1 MTGGDSHRS
10 PDWYRIEGARPRLR
24 RDVRVVRHVYLGQPW
39 YVLTDRTGTKV
50 HRLTPAAQEVAGR
63 LDGRASVGEIW
74 QDLVTRL
81 GNDAPTQDEVVRLL
95 SQLHQSD
102 LLSGSDTPQLD
113 DQLERR
119 DKDRAQLWRKMLM
132 NPLSATVP
140 IFDPDRLLQALCAM
154 MRVVPR
160 AVWWL
165 SALAIITTALALL
178 PLHWTALRERGLE
191 GFLDLENLALI
202 ALIYPVVK
210 AVHELGHGV
219 VLRGRGGEVHEMGL
233 MFIAFY
239 PIPYVEA
246 SSALAFPSKWDRA
259 AVAAAG
265 VIVELVIAAL
275 AFLLWIGAEPGMVR
289 TLLFNT
295 MVISGLSTL
304 MVNGNPL
311 LKFDGYHVL
320 CDIIE
325 IPNLGKRG
333 NEWWGEAARV
343 YLLGSGE
350 RARDR
355 MQIGGWERAW
365 FALYPPAAFGY
376 RIFISITIAL
386 FVASTYMA
394 LGVVLA
400 LWSVGLMLVW
410 PVLKTA
416 HKGLTD
422 PRIRR
427 AGRRAVMG
435 AGLAAGVLIVLLFVV
450 PVPHFAVVQGVTW
463 LPDEAILRSPQPGR
477 IAAQHVRH
485 GQMVAQGAPLFTIA
499 APDLEAEA
507 RIAAARLMRAEVQ
520 YAAAR
525 AEGQASAARFR
536 DRVKEAGIALEAARA
551 RLDQLSLR
559 AALPGRVNLVGGTD
573 AQGRFFDRGTVIGH
587 VLPIAEPQVR
597 VAIPQ
602 DLAALMQDELRGIEL
617 RFAAAP
623 SAILPAD
630 VLRIVPAGSDALP
643 SPVLSVD
650 GGGPFATVPGNDGGP
665 LRSATRLFQMDLSLP
680 PRAARPDF
688 GMRAHV
694 RLQFTPRPLAARA
707 GRALRLLFLDAFD
720 V

>member
-50 HRLTPAAQEVAGR
+50 HRLTPAAHEVAGR
-63 LDGRASVGEIW
+63 LDGRASVGDIW

-81 GNDAPTQDEVVRLL
+81 GTDAPTQDEVVRLL
-95 SQLHQSD
+95 AQLHQSD
-102 LLSGSDTPQLD
+102 LLAGSDTPQLD

-119 DKDRAQLWRKMLM
+119 DKDRAQLWRKMLT

-140 IFDPDRLLQALCAM
+140 LFDPDRLLQGLCAVM
-154 MRVVPR
+154 SVIPR
-160 AVWWL
+160 TLWWL
-165 SALAIITTALALL
+165 AAVIIIITALAIL
-178 PLHWTALRERGLE
+178 PLHWQALSARGLE

-202 ALIYPVVK
+202 ALIYPAVK

-265 VIVELVIAAL
+265 VVVELVIASV

-304 MVNGNPL
+304 VVNGNPL

-320 CDIIE
+320 CDVIE

-333 NEWWGEAARV
+333 NEWWGEFARV

-355 MQIGGWERAW
+355 MQIGGWERVW
-365 FALYPPAAFGY
+365 FALYPPAAFAY
-376 RIFISITIAL
+376 RIFISLTIAL
-386 FVASTYMA
+386 FVASTYRA

-400 LWSVGLMLVW
+400 LWSLALMLVW
-410 PVLKTA
+410 PVMKTA

-427 AGRRAVMG
+427 AGRRAVLG
-435 AGLAAGVLIVLLFVV
+435 AGLLAGAVMVLLFVV
-450 PVPHFAVVQGVTW
+450 PVPHYGVVQGVTW
-463 LPDEAILRSPQPGR
+463 LPDEAILRSPQAGR
-477 IAAQHVRH
+477 IAVQHASH
-485 GQMVAQGAPLFTIA
+485 GQEVTQGALLFTVS
-499 APDLEAEA
+499 APDLEVEA
-507 RIAAARLMRAEVQ
+507 RIAAARLMRAQAQ
-520 YAAAR
+520 YGAAR
-525 AEGQASAARFR
+525 AEGQASAAQFR
-536 DRVKEAGIALEAARA
+536 DRVNEAQVALESALFQ
-551 RLDQLSLR
+551 LDQLTLR
-559 AALPGRVNLVGGTD
+559 AALPGRLNLADLTD
-573 AQGRFFDRGTVIGH
+573 PKGRFFDRGAVIGH
-587 VLPIAEPQVR
+587 VLPQAAPRVR

-602 DLAALMQDELRGIEL
+602 DLAALTQSDLRGIDL
-617 RFAAAP
+617 RFADAP
-623 SAILPAD
+623 GRSLSAH
-630 VLRIVPAGSDALP
+630 VLRVVPAGGDILP
-643 SPVLSVD
+643 SPVLAID
-650 GGGPFATVPGNDGGP
+650 GGGTFATLPGDGGA
-665 LRSATRLFQMDLSLP
+665 LRSATQLFQLDLGLP
-680 PRAARPDF
+680 EGAPRPAY

-694 RLQFTPRPLAARA
+694 RLRFTPKPLATRA
-707 GRALRLLFLDAFD
+707 MRALRLLFLEAFD